1 MWSHRASAH
10 RIPGTRRSLPPTV
23 PCACPPRSSCD
34 LEEAISVDAWQ
45 MDADVLTCV
54 TSLFQKRFIRGIA
67 GRETLHGE
75 AKEVDVNEAP
85 AQEMGLNMAPPPS
98 LGLRV
103 VLSD

>member
-1 MWSHRASAH
+1 
-10 RIPGTRRSLPPTV
+10 
-23 PCACPPRSSCD
+23 
-34 LEEAISVDAWQ
+34 

-54 TSLFQKRFIRGIA
+54 TSLLQKRFIRGIA

-85 AQEMGLNMAPPPS
+85 AREIVLNMAPPPS
-98 LGLRV
+98 LGLRA